1 MKLKENGLY
10 ESTVERPGPDKKNPI
25 TISMNQR
32 NLIFVVFSIIVFMI
46 FYVPLR
52 DLWVLSSDDELYS
65 HIFLI
70 PLISAYFIYLKRR
83 EIFQNVSYSFSAG
96 FVVLITGTMLYVVGM
111 SQGFKLSQND
121 YLSLMTFTAVLAW
134 IGGFILFY
142 GMESVKSNLF
152 PFLFLFFMAPI
163 PGMIV
168 ERAISFLQI
177 GSTEVSYGLFKL
189 SGIPILRDGFIFH
202 LPGLS
207 IEVAEQCSG
216 IRSSIA
222 LLITSIM
229 AGQLFLKSAGRRI
242 VLALVIIPITILKNG
257 LRIVTLSLLGV
268 YVDQEILSSSLHKR
282 GGIPFFFLSLIFLGA
297 ILWLLRRSEKNFTNY
312 NDDSLGSKQM

>member
-1 MKLKENGLY
+1 
-10 ESTVERPGPDKKNPI
+10 
-25 TISMNQR
+25 MNKR
-32 NLIFVVFSIIVFMI
+32 TLLLIVFSIVVFI
-46 FYVPLR
+46 AFYSPLR
-52 DLWVLSSDDELYS
+52 ELWVLSSDDELYS

-70 PLISAYFIYLKRR
+70 PIISAYFIYLKRR
-83 EIFQNVSYSFSAG
+83 ELFQNVSYSFSAG
-96 FVVLITGTMLYVVGM
+96 LGVLITGSLFYMTGL
-111 SQGFKLSQND
+111 SQGFRLTQND
-121 YLSLMTFTAVLAW
+121 YLSLMTFSAVLTW
-134 IGGFILFY
+134 TGGFILLY
-142 GMESVKSNLF
+142 GIESVKTNLF
-152 PFLFLFFMAPI
+152 PFLFLFFMVPI
-163 PGMIV
+163 PGLIV
-168 ERAISFLQI
+168 ERVIHFLQI
-177 GSTEVSYGLFKL
+177 ASTEVSYGLFNL
-189 SGIPILRDGFIFH
+189 TGIPILRDGFIFH

-268 YVDQEILSSSLHKR
+268 YVDQDILSSSLHRK

-297 ILWLLRRSEKNFTNY
+297 ILWLLKRPERKTMNV
-312 NDDSLGSKQM
+312 

>member
-1 MKLKENGLY
+1 
-10 ESTVERPGPDKKNPI
+10 
-25 TISMNQR
+25 MNRR
-32 NLIFVVFSIIVFMI
+32 NLIFILFSLIVIII
-46 FYVPLR
+46 FYLPLR
-52 DLWVLSSDDELYS
+52 ELWVLSSDDELYS

-83 EIFQNVSYSFSAG
+83 NIFQNVSYSFKAG
-96 FVVLITGTMLYVVGM
+96 LIVLITGSLLYVVGL
-111 SQGFKLSQND
+111 SQGFRLSQND
-121 YLSLMTFTAVLAW
+121 YLSLMTFTAVLTW

-142 GMESVKSNLF
+142 GMESVKTNLF
-152 PFLFLFFMAPI
+152 PFVFLFFMVPI

-177 GSTEVSYGLFKL
+177 ASTEVSYGLFKL
-189 SGIPILRDGFIFH
+189 TGIPLLRDGFIFH

-242 VLALVIIPITILKNG
+242 LLALVIIPITILKNG

-268 YVDQEILSSSLHKR
+268 YVDQDILSSSLHRK

-297 ILWLLRRSEKNFTNY
+297 ILWLLKRSEKKTMNI
-312 NDDSLGSKQM
+312 

>member
-1 MKLKENGLY
+1 MEQVKGIYVTRYL
-10 ESTVERPGPDKKNPI
+10 NP
-25 TISMNQR
+25 R
-32 NLIFVVFSIIVFMI
+32 NLLFIIFSIIVFII
-46 FYVPLR
+46 FYASLR

-65 HIFLI
+65 HIFGI
-70 PLISAYFIYLKRR
+70 PLISAYFLYIKRK
-83 EIFQNVSYSFSAG
+83 EIFQGVSYSFSAG
-96 FVVLITGTMLYVVGM
+96 IVLLIIGSLLYVVGL
-111 SQGFKLSQND
+111 SQGLRLTQND
-121 YLSLMTFTAVLAW
+121 YLSLMTFTAVLSW

-142 GMESVKSNLF
+142 GIESVKTNLF
-152 PFLFLFFMAPI
+152 PFLFLIFMVPI
-163 PGMIV
+163 PSVIV

-177 GSTEVSYGLFKL
+177 GSTEAAYGFFKL
-189 SGIPILRDGFIFH
+189 TGIPILRDGFIFH

-229 AGQLFLKSAGRRI
+229 AGQLFLKSASRKI
-242 VLALVIIPITILKNG
+242 VLVLVIIPITIFKNG

-268 YVDQEILSSSLHKR
+268 YVDQSILSSALHKK

-297 ILWLLRRSEKNFTNY
+297 ILWLLKRYEKKSMNI
-312 NDDSLGSKQM
+312 

>member
-1 MKLKENGLY
+1 
-10 ESTVERPGPDKKNPI
+10 
-25 TISMNQR
+25 MNKR
-32 NLIFVVFSIIVFMI
+32 NLLLILFSIIVVMA
-46 FYVPLR
+46 FYSPLR
-52 DLWVLSSDDELYS
+52 ELWILSSDDELYS

-83 EIFQNVSYSFSAG
+83 DIFQNVSYSFKAG
-96 FVVLITGTMLYVVGM
+96 LIVLITGSLLYVVGL
-111 SQGFKLSQND
+111 SQGFRLSQND
-121 YLSLMTFTAVLAW
+121 YLSLMIFAAVLSW

-142 GMESVKSNLF
+142 GMESVKTNLF
-152 PFLFLFFMAPI
+152 PFVFLFFMVPI

-168 ERAISFLQI
+168 ERAIAFLQI
-177 GSTEVSYGLFKL
+177 ASTEVSYGLFKFT
-189 SGIPILRDGFIFH
+189 GIPLLRDGFIFH

-268 YVDQEILSSSLHKR
+268 YVDQDILSSSLHRK

-297 ILWLLRRSEKNFTNY
+297 ILWLLKRSETTSSCRK
-312 NDDSLGSKQM
+312 M

>member
-1 MKLKENGLY
+1 MAGLSQ
-10 ESTVERPGPDKKNPI
+10 ESRLT
-25 TISMNQR
+25 
-32 NLIFVVFSIIVFMI
+32 
-46 FYVPLR
+46 
-52 DLWVLSSDDELYS
+52 
-65 HIFLI
+65 
-70 PLISAYFIYLKRR
+70 
-83 EIFQNVSYSFSAG
+83 
-96 FVVLITGTMLYVVGM
+96 
-111 SQGFKLSQND
+111 QND
-121 YLSLMTFTAVLAW
+121 YLSLMIFTTVLTW

-142 GMESVKSNLF
+142 GIESVKTNLF
-152 PFLFLFFMAPI
+152 PFLFLFFMVPI

-168 ERAISFLQI
+168 KGAIYFLQI
-177 GSTEVSYGLFKL
+177 GSTEAAYGLFKL
-189 SGIPILRDGFIFH
+189 TGIPLLRDGFIFH

-242 VLALVIIPITILKNG
+242 VLVLVIIPITILKNG

-268 YVDQEILSSSLHKR
+268 YVDQDILSSSLHEK
-282 GGIPFFFLSLIFLGA
+282 GGIPFFFLSLIFLGD